1 MTPMEISDATVLD
14 LLRKRGPLS
23 VSELVEAQ
31 DVTATAVR
39 QRLNR
44 LMGQGLIARVTT
56 RHGRG
61 RPIHRYSLTEKA
73 RKQAGNNFGDLA
85 QVLWDEI
92 RAVKD
97 PEVRRGLLERL
108 AVRLSEMYGGQVRGT
123 GKARLDSLQQLFAER
138 RVPVEVSEVAGLP
151 QLTVLDCPYP
161 ELAEKDRGI
170 CAMEKMLFAELLD
183 SPVKLTEC
191 RLDGHACC
199 QFQTSSGPDIVTGLP
214 S

>member
-1 MTPMEISDATVLD
+1 MTPMEISDASVLD

-23 VSELVEAQ
+23 VAELVQAQ

-85 QVLWDEI
+85 QVLWEEI

-108 AVRLSEMYGGQVRGT
+108 AARLADSYAGQVHGT
-123 GKARLDSLQQLFAER
+123 GQARLDSMRELFAER
-138 RVPVEVSEVAGLP
+138 RVPLEVHIEGGLP
-151 QLTVLDCPYP
+151 QLKVLDCPYP

-183 SPVKLTEC
+183 SPLKLTEC

-199 QFQTSSGPDIVTGLP
+199 QFQTTSVPDIVTGLP